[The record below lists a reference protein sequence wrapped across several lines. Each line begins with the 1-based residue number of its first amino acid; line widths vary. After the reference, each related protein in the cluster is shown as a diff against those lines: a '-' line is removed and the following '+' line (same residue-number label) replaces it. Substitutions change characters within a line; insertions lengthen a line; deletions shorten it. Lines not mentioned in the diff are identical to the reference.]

1 VIDPCINATDALNPR
16 ITVTRLLPPPD
27 DETLKVKGIAVIP
40 APIVPPL
47 RPHED
52 GVRFVLTTTLGATLL
67 DVTVPPGLKDASGT
81 GWVAHPTSWTWKS
94 TTGLDGVRIV
104 KVKILGSGPGQIG
117 FKVVAKNASLPV
129 GGADLPLTA
138 TLVLDP
144 PQATTGRCGD
154 TRFPGPAG
162 MAPACEIDAA
172 ASRVR
177 CR

>member
-1 VIDPCINATDALNPR
+1 
-16 ITVTRLLPPPD
+16 
-27 DETLKVKGIAVIP
+27 
-40 APIVPPL
+40 
-47 RPHED
+47 
-52 GVRFVLTTTLGATLL
+52 
-67 DVTVPPGLKDASGT
+67 
-81 GWVAHPTSWTWKS
+81 VAH
-94 TTGLDGVRIV
+94 GRIDGVRIV

-162 MAPACEIDAA
+162 VAPACEIDAA